1 METKRILLVDDQ
13 RDFAR
18 MFRTALSSLGKHCV
32 VVDVPSGE
40 EAMLEVRRG
49 PFDLVITDLLL
60 PGIDGVE
67 LSERIYKVRPDARIM
82 VITGNPTPKL
92 ETYLQERPPF
102 AYFTK
107 PLDMPAVL
115 DKVRQALGLPPGKGR
130 LPDFAELEATPAP
143 EKRSNSWLSTDELG
157 SEASLS
163 DRLIALRRDLGALA
177 VYLVDE
183 AGEIVV
189 RAGDVSS
196 LDMEPVLAHLEVA
209 FNAGLRVSNALGR
222 GASLNLS
229 YYDGSDFDMY
239 CANVGQFYMLV
250 MLFGGEAGAN
260 QMGPVMR
267 FGRRAADDLL
277 NSIAGIG
284 LEKFDSQPASEPA
297 DMRVTSTTTRVT
309 GAATQEIE
317 DEIRAL
323 LETHA
328 PEDSEQSGDETSAT
342 TAEDAAEATEAAAL
356 ELDLGMFDDALAE
369 LSGET
374 LNAGSFWDSAADDLS
389 EGSEGNNLSFEQA
402 MKLGLFSEE
411 E

>member
-67 LSERIYKVRPDARIM
+67 LSERIYKVRPNAQIM

-102 AYFTK
+102 AYFIK
-107 PLDMPAVL
+107 PLDMPVVL
-115 DKVRQALGLPPGKGR
+115 DKVREALGMPPSKGR
-130 LPDFAELEATPAP
+130 LPDFAETGPTPTP
-143 EKRSNSWLSTDELG
+143 EKRPSSWLSTDELG

-183 AGEIVV
+183 TGEIVV

-284 LEKFDSQPASEPA
+284 LERFNSHPAPEPT
-297 DMRVTSTTTRVT
+297 DMKVTSTTTRVT
-309 GAATQEIE
+309 GAATKEIE

-323 LETHA
+323 LDTHT
-328 PEDSEQSGDETSAT
+328 PEKAELPPDEISAG
-342 TAEDAAEATEAAAL
+342 AEADARAAELEAI
-356 ELDLGMFDDALAE
+356 ELDLGVLDEALA
-369 LSGET
+369 S
-374 LNAGSFWDSAADDLS
+374 LNVAAVDADSFWDSAADELS

-402 MKLGLFSEE
+402 MKLGLFSDEE
-411 E
+411 